1 MRWRISPTSITASA
15 SGGSSRA
22 WSPVTRSSD
31 PGSPGMGQG
40 SIGMAE
46 PAEPVVLSLKTGF
59 ARPDGPVIAVLL
71 TALVAFQALSTD
83 MYLASLPAL
92 TRYFST
98 DVPTV
103 QLTLSVFVIGS
114 ALGQLVYGPLSDR
127 FGRRPMLCAGLSVY
141 LASSIACVLAPTIE

>member
-46 PAEPVVLSLKTGF
+46 PAEPVLLSLKTGF

-98 DVPTV
+98 DLPTV
-103 QLTLSVFVIGS
+103 QLTLSEFLICS
-114 ALGQLVYGPLSDR
+114 AFGQLVYGPPSPLV
-127 FGRRPMLCAGLSVY
+127 GRHPHLLTVLSV
-141 LASSIACVLAPTIE
+141 SPP